1 MFPFLRWSI
10 LLCAGGAFAPPTAP
24 ARRGE
29 ELERGLCG
37 SICACAIRSP
47 SHLSYC
53 AASVQGALPGRM
65 GALGI
70 GEVSCRW
77 GRSSARPMAARSWNH
92 RLRGI
97 LRASLV
103 SCRPRGL
110 AFSDRPWGEPGGCW
124 RGLRRRLLGPCE
136 PPFQRVCLVGD
147 PALRGV
153 AAPVEPE
160 RVGSAEVQRLIARLV
175 AVMRREGCVGLSAP
189 QLGVPLQVFVAEFRG
204 PPLPA
209 LEVVPFPLRVFVN
222 PAVRVLDSRP
232 SYFTEG
238 CASLPGFSAVVAR
251 HMGVEVSGEAGARTG
266 GRRER
271 GALLATGIPKRAPL
285 WVFFSL
291 QD

>member
-1 MFPFLRWSI
+1 
-10 LLCAGGAFAPPTAP
+10 
-24 ARRGE
+24 
-29 ELERGLCG
+29 
-37 SICACAIRSP
+37 
-47 SHLSYC
+47 
-53 AASVQGALPGRM
+53 M
-65 GALGI
+65 GALGG
-70 GEVSCRW
+70 GEASCRW
-77 GRSSARPMAARSWNH
+77 GRSSAWPMAARSWD
-92 RLRGI
+92 RGLRGI

-103 SCRPRGL
+103 PCRPHGL
-110 AFSDRPWGEPGGCW
+110 AFSDRPWGELGGGW
-124 RGLRRRLLGPCE
+124 RKLRRRLLSPCE

-153 AAPVEPE
+153 AAPVEPG
-160 RVGSAEVQRLIARLV
+160 RVGSAEVQRLISRLV

-204 PPLPA
+204 PPLPEELRA
-209 LEVVPFPLRVFVN
+209 LEAVPFPLRVFVN

-266 GRRER
+266 GRRGH
-271 GALLATGIPKRAPL
+271 GALLASGIPKRAPL
-285 WVFFSL
+285 WGFFSPP